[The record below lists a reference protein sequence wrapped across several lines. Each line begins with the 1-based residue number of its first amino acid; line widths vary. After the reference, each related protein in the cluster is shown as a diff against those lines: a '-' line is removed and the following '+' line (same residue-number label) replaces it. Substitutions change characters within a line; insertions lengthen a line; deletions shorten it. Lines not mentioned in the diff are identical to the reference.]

1 MSQSPSQ
8 RNKSVIVVGGGLG
21 GLSAAVSLR
30 GEGFD
35 VEIVEK
41 NDKLGGKLNLLEID
55 GFGFDLGPS
64 IFTLPQFFE
73 SLWERFGKKMWTT
86 SN

>member
-55 GFGFDLGPS
+55 GFGFDLGLVS
-64 IFTLPQFFE
+64 CQT
-73 SLWERFGKKMWTT
+73 RA
-86 SN
+86 